1 MNSLQLKIWDALC
14 NLDGEEVARIFT
26 NFHGNQLLTRELAE
40 FMIDEGYA
48 EAWELGL
55 DDRGEEE
62 ED

>member
-1 MNSLQLKIWDALC
+1 MNSLQLKMWDALC

-26 NFHGNQLLTRELAE
+26 NFYGNQLLTRELAE

-62 ED
+62 

>member
-1 MNSLQLKIWDALC
+1 MNRLQIKMWEALC

-26 NFHGNQLLTRELAE
+26 TFLGNQVLTRDLAE
-40 FMIDEGYA
+40 HMIDEGYA

-55 DDRGEEE
+55 EEREEE

>member
-1 MNSLQLKIWDALC
+1 MNSLQLKMWDALC

-26 NFHGNQLLTRELAE
+26 NFYGNQLLTRELAE

-55 DDRGEEE
+55 DDSGEEE

>member
-1 MNSLQLKIWDALC
+1 MKIWDALC

-26 NFHGNQLLTRELAE
+26 NFYGNQLLTRELAE

-55 DDRGEEE
+55 DGHENRDE